1 MATATRDGDQDG
13 PDNPSVR
20 RVTTDQKNKF
30 QRLLRVD
37 QIYSRKD
44 RQIHFVKTAKA
55 TVKPDRFGKT
65 ALVVRRI
72 ISKQGMHIG
81 TEIDIRSPPLQDLF
95 REVFAGVDGL
105 ELNKTPPVVGRLL
118 DQCIRIAD

>member
-1 MATATRDGDQDG
+1 MADQDG

-20 RVTTDQKNKF
+20 RVMTDQGNKA

-44 RQIHFVKTAKA
+44 RQVHFVKTAKA
-55 TVKPDRFGKT
+55 TAKPDRFGKT

-72 ISKQGMHIG
+72 ISKQGMLAG
-81 TEIDIRSPPLQDLF
+81 TEVDIKSNILRDLLL
-95 REVFAGVDGL
+95 EIFAGVDGL
-105 ELNKTPPVVGRLL
+105 ELNKTPPVVSSYS
-118 DQCIRIAD
+118 

>member
-1 MATATRDGDQDG
+1 MTNQD
-13 PDNPSVR
+13 N
-20 RVTTDQKNKF
+20 QA

-44 RQIHFVKTAKA
+44 RQVHFVKTAKA

-72 ISKQGMHIG
+72 ISKQGMLAK
-81 TEIDIRSPPLQDLF
+81 TEVDIKSNLLKDLF
-95 REVFAGVDGL
+95 LDIFTGVDGL
-105 ELNKTPPVVGRLL
+105 ELNKTPPVVGR
-118 DQCIRIAD
+118 IGEEKFN